1 LEPVTLPS
9 PEPAILP
16 SPEPVTLEP
25 VILPSSEP
33 VTLPE
38 PVTTL
43 TPAVTQKPSNI
54 TINEEALKEAIT
66 ETNQLINL
74 PVSEAESILRD
85 EADNIRQQVSQ
96 QERRG
101 AGVTSLINKEAQE
114 LLKLFGL
121 PYIESPSEAE
131 AQCAMLESLNL
142 TQGTITDDNDVFL
155 FGGSS
160 VYRHVFSSDRDLMS
174 YSMQDVKGLLGL
186 DRNKLILLAYLL
198 GSDYTDG
205 IDGIGCVHATEMIQC
220 FNGDG
225 LEPLINMR
233 NCQMEPH
240 QSQSENALFKKIK
253 RVTFPTDFPQENVKE
268 AYINPSIDNSTEPF
282 EWGRADLDLIRE

>member
-1 LEPVTLPS
+1 
-9 PEPAILP
+9 
-16 SPEPVTLEP
+16 
-25 VILPSSEP
+25 
-33 VTLPE
+33 
-38 PVTTL
+38 
-43 TPAVTQKPSNI
+43 
-54 TINEEALKEAIT
+54 
-66 ETNQLINL
+66 
-74 PVSEAESILRD
+74 
-85 EADNIRQQVSQ
+85 
-96 QERRG
+96 
-101 AGVTSLINKEAQE
+101 
-114 LLKLFGL
+114 
-121 PYIESPSEAE
+121 
-131 AQCAMLESLNL
+131 MLESLNL

-282 EWGRADLDLIRE
+282 EWGRADLDLIREYTSTKFGWSQADNDKKLLPVLKRANEPIQQQTNISTYFTPPQPLIVTSSSSHKSKRLRNAVTRLTGKSVETKTSSAKKGKRTNQRKRKADTDIAYPVR

>member
-101 AGVTSLINKEAQE
+101 AGVTSLINKEAQV
-114 LLKLFGL
+114 
-121 PYIESPSEAE
+121 S
-131 AQCAMLESLNL
+131 
-142 TQGTITDDNDVFL
+142 
-155 FGGSS
+155 
-160 VYRHVFSSDRDLMS
+160 
-174 YSMQDVKGLLGL
+174 
-186 DRNKLILLAYLL
+186 
-198 GSDYTDG
+198 
-205 IDGIGCVHATEMIQC
+205 
-220 FNGDG
+220 
-225 LEPLINMR
+225 
-233 NCQMEPH
+233 
-240 QSQSENALFKKIK
+240 
-253 RVTFPTDFPQENVKE
+253 
-268 AYINPSIDNSTEPF
+268 
-282 EWGRADLDLIRE
+282 